1 MSCDSSAPTGALAT
15 ACTLLFLPSHF
26 PHRAT
31 EARPRFWQT
40 FTRKSV
46 QRLDFTG
53 AFLNLAASNL
63 LVFALEEGGS
73 RFSWKSAA
81 IIAAFVLSG
90 VTWVAF
96 VGWEGNVGR
105 LTKNVQ
111 EAIFPLRL
119 VRDRIF
125 VGLLLKAF
133 FTGFPFMAVII
144 NLSQKF
150 QAVNASSPSAA
161 GFSLLAL
168 LLCFPLA
175 SALAGLLVTKLRIAS
190 FYIILGGAAL
200 QLVGVGLTSSL
211 PSSQDGIPHAQYGY
225 EVIMGFGFG
234 FGPATLL
241 IMIPL
246 VVKKQDMPVAMGA
259 ITQIRVLGGT
269 IGLAICTAVLNEYVR
284 HGLTLVL
291 ITAADYRHSAIGV
304 VHL

>member
-1 MSCDSSAPTGALAT
+1 
-15 ACTLLFLPSHF
+15 
-26 PHRAT
+26 
-31 EARPRFWQT
+31 
-40 FTRKSV
+40 
-46 QRLDFTG
+46 
-53 AFLNLAASNL
+53 
-63 LVFALEEGGS
+63 
-73 RFSWKSAA
+73 
-81 IIAAFVLSG
+81 
-90 VTWVAF
+90 
-96 VGWEGNVGR
+96 
-105 LTKNVQ
+105 
-111 EAIFPLRL
+111 
-119 VRDRIF
+119 
-125 VGLLLKAF
+125 
-133 FTGFPFMAVII
+133 MAVII

-246 VVKKQDMPVAMGA
+246 VVKKQDMRKYLS
-259 ITQIRVLGGT
+259 T
-269 IGLAICTAVLNEYVR
+269 
-284 HGLTLVL
+284 
-291 ITAADYRHSAIGV
+291 
-304 VHL
+304 